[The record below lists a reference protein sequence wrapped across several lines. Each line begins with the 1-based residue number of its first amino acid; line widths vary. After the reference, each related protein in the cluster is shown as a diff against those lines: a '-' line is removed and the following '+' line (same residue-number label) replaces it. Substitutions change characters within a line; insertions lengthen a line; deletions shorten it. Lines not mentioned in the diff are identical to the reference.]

1 MKKRLLLT
9 AILLGLTSIAL
20 ASEEEKAPVPK
31 WSYDAWD
38 KALANMP
45 KGSLE
50 KGEKLA
56 NQGYCYTCHGE
67 KGIAPTDNAPSLA
80 GLTSPWLY
88 KTLLDYKSHL
98 FHIDNKS
105 LVMEAVAQPMSKQDM
120 SDLAVYYA
128 AQKRPVGAG
137 NIKAPKKLRKCKKCH
152 DTGDEDGDEA
162 PSLLGQSA
170 QYIKRQTEAYKHK
183 VRRTDVGKTM
193 YKAVKKL
200 KKKKIEDLA
209 DYYADQ

>member
-1 MKKRLLLT
+1 M
-9 AILLGLTSIAL
+9 GLTSVTL
-20 ASEEEKAPVPK
+20 ASEDEKASTPA
-31 WSYDAWD
+31 WESDAWD
-38 KALANMP
+38 TELANMP
-45 KGSLE
+45 KGSVA

-56 NQGYCYTCHGE
+56 NKGYCYTCHGE
-67 KGIAPTDNAPSLA
+67 KGIAPTGNAPSLA

-105 LVMEAVAQPMSKQDM
+105 LVMEAAAQPMSKQDM

-128 AQKRPVGAG
+128 AQNRPEGEG
-137 NIKAPKKLRKCKKCH
+137 KIKAPRKVRKCQKCH
-152 DTGDEDGDEA
+152 DTDEPDEDDA

-170 QYIKRQTEAYKHK
+170 QYIERQTEAYKHK
-183 VRRTDVGKTM
+183 VRRTEVGKSM
-193 YKAVKKL
+193 HKAVKKL
-200 KKKKIEDLA
+200 KKKKIKKLA